1 MASEKGILH
10 GKLMAVLDNHPND
23 IFTKAEK
30 VALRLAHALTETP
43 SSMEEDLFLEA
54 RAHYNDEQ
62 MIGLA
67 LAISL
72 ENFRSRFNRCFGIQP
87 PGRYPKL
94 KELLQAAR
102 VPADGI
108 T

>member
-1 MASEKGILH
+1 MD
-10 GKLMAVLDNHPND
+10 VVDNPHSD
-23 IFTKAEK
+23 IFTEAEK

-43 SSMEEDLFLEA
+43 LSMDEDLFLKA
-54 RAHYNDEQ
+54 RIHYNVEQ
-62 MIGLA
+62 MIGLGI
-67 LAISL
+67 AISL
-72 ENFRSRFNRCFGIQP
+72 ENFRSRFNRCFGVQP
-87 PGRYPKL
+87 PGQYPKL